1 LNIEK
6 WILII
11 VLGLAMI
18 PIGIYTALK
27 PSYNERLETNTTRLF
42 NDTVLRVDVGSEM
55 YFNYTGFT
63 TYDVPGELQ
72 DVNITGVVEEGNRAL
87 FLFKVIDGIEVEKI
101 ESGFPGFNYYWAHW
115 VFGTAHFNFAIYDF
129 DVLQIGVYFI
139 VGNHN
144 SSKAIEVELRDVN
157 LTWTY
162 KILYGEYRP
171 GAPIGLLSIVL
182 GTVLVIIGMR
192 KSKVE

>member
-6 WILII
+6 WILVI

-18 PIGIYTALK
+18 PVGIYTALK

-42 NDTVLRVDVGSEM
+42 NDTALRVDVGSER

-72 DVNITGVVEEGNRAL
+72 DVNITGVVEERNRAL

-101 ESGFPGFNYYWAHW
+101 ESGFPGFNYYYIHW
-115 VFGTAHFNFAIYDF
+115 VIGTAHFNFAIYDF
-129 DVLQIGVYFI
+129 DALQIGVHFSLAIITHQRPLKLNSEMSISHGRIKSSMGNI
-139 VGNHN
+139 VQ
-144 SSKAIEVELRDVN
+144 V
-157 LTWTY
+157 
-162 KILYGEYRP
+162 
-171 GAPIGLLSIVL
+171 LLL
-182 GTVLVIIGMR
+182 ACCRLF
-192 KSKVE
+192 

>member
-6 WILII
+6 WMFII

-18 PIGIYTALK
+18 PVGIYTVLI
-27 PSYNERLETNTTRLF
+27 PSYNERLETNTTRLL
-42 NDTVLRVDVGSEM
+42 NDTVLRVDVGSER
-55 YFNYTGFT
+55 YYNYTSFT

-72 DVNITGVVEEGNRAL
+72 DVNITGVIEEKNRAL

-101 ESGFPGFNYYWAHW
+101 ESGFTGFNYYYIHW
-115 VFGTAHFNFAIYDF
+115 VIGTAHFNFAIYDF
-129 DVLQIGVYFI
+129 DALQVGIYFI
-139 VGNHN
+139 VGNYN

-162 KILYGEYRP
+162 KVLYGEYHP
-171 GAPIGLLSIVL
+171 GAPMGLLLIVL
-182 GTVLVIIGMR
+182 GTVLVIVGIKNR
-192 KSKVE
+192 